1 VPYQALRS
9 VITGA
14 QSIEPTADSSE
25 APETGLGPFRDR
37 INWFFHRYDLPWTL
51 FMAALALIYVGLG
64 LEEEQANPLI
74 KLATVELILNLIT
87 AVFVAEFVIRIYGAP
102 SRWRYIRRHW
112 IDILAVLP
120 SLRYLRLL
128 GLARLA
134 VLLRLLRIVRLGLI
148 ARSLIDANRAAGRLN
163 WIAKRNG
170 IQTLL
175 LAAFGLVWIGAG
187 LTYEFEHGSNPDFGN
202 LGDSVWWAFTTMATL
217 GHGNGPATVPG
228 RVVAACLMVL
238 GIACFGLITATVTT
252 FVMHRTEGDHD
263 VTNTDLMTTLTDLK
277 ARMSRLEE
285 QLARNQGPP

>member
-1 VPYQALRS
+1 MPAQALRS
-9 VITGA
+9 VVTGA
-14 QSIEPTADSSE
+14 QGIEPAADSSE
-25 APETGLGPFRDR
+25 APETGLGPVRDR
-37 INWFFHRYDLPWTL
+37 INWLFHRYDLPWTL
-51 FMAALALIYVGLG
+51 FMAGLALVYVGLG
-64 LEEEQANPLI
+64 MEEEQANPLL
-74 KLATVELILNLIT
+74 KVATVELILNVIT
-87 AVFVAEFVIRIYGAP
+87 AIFVAEFVIRIYGAP
-102 SRWRYIRRHW
+102 SRWRYLRRHW

-175 LAAFGLVWIGAG
+175 IGAFGLVWIGAG
-187 LTYEFEHGSNPDFGN
+187 LTYEFEHGTNPDFAN
-202 LGDSVWWAFTTMATL
+202 FGDAAWWAFTTMATL

-228 RVVAACLMVL
+228 RVVASFLMIL

-252 FVMHRTEGDHD
+252 FIMQRTEEGHE
-263 VTNTDLMTTLTDLK
+263 VTTTDLMTTLRDLQ
-277 ARMSRLEE
+277 ARMSRIEE
-285 QLARNQGPP
+285 QLARKQGPP